1 MLEPKNECSDTPGC
15 DCHAGKE
22 MLPMAPAGTG
32 ETAEVACRGGALGK
46 RADPMERPGYVLRS
60 FVEAFVRTP
69 AGPVPR
75 VRTTLD
81 RSDRMGVLAARL
93 GFGRNDYRVAP
104 GLYCVG
110 NPTPDSP
117 VLVTA
122 NYKLTFDALRRA
134 LANTSAWI
142 LVADTRGINVWCA
155 AGDALFSSEEVS
167 RRAASS
173 RLADVVNHRR
183 LVLPQLAATG
193 VSAKAVKKGCGF
205 SVVWGPV
212 RVEDIEPF
220 LSAGMNT
227 EPAMRRVTFSLKE
240 RLVLVPVEIT
250 LLWKGLLIGLAAIFL
265 ISGIGSHIFS
275 LSMAWSRGGMAA
287 AAGLA
292 GIVAG
297 TVLTPALLP
306 WIPSRPFAV
315 KGLILGALAWA
326 ILALLFQ
333 GKAGGL
339 EMTALLLFTIAVSSY
354 LAVNFTGST
363 PFTSPSGVEKEM
375 RIAIPFQAA
384 ATLLAIVAW
393 VGAGFIG

>member
-1 MLEPKNECSDTPGC
+1 
-15 DCHAGKE
+15 
-22 MLPMAPAGTG
+22 
-32 ETAEVACRGGALGK
+32 
-46 RADPMERPGYVLRS
+46 
-60 FVEAFVRTP
+60 
-69 AGPVPR
+69 
-75 VRTTLD
+75 
-81 RSDRMGVLAARL
+81 MGVLAARL
-93 GFGRNDYRVAP
+93 GVNRNDYRVSP

-110 NPTPDSP
+110 TPTPDAP

-122 NYKLTFDALRRA
+122 NYKLTFDALRQE
-134 LANTSAWI
+134 LTGTDAWI

-155 AGDALFSSEEVS
+155 AGDALFSSEEVI
-167 RRAASS
+167 RRVDLS
-173 RLADVVNHRR
+173 RLVEVVNHRQ

-212 RVEDIEPF
+212 RADDVKPF
-220 LSAGMNT
+220 LAAGMET

-240 RLVLVPVEIT
+240 RLVLIPVEIT
-250 LLWKGLLIGLAAIFL
+250 LLLRQLLLGLIAIFL
-265 ISGIGSHIFS
+265 ISGIGHHLFS
-275 LSMAWSRGGMAA
+275 LSMAWSRGGMAV

-315 KGLILGALAWA
+315 KGLILGVLAWA
-326 ILALLFQ
+326 VLALVFQ
-333 GKAGGL
+333 EKAGGL
-339 EMTALLLFTIAVSSY
+339 EMTALLLFTIAISSY

-375 RIAIPFQAA
+375 RIAIPFQAG
-384 ATLLAIVAW
+384 ATLLALVVWVA
-393 VGAGFIG
+393 AGFVG

>member
-1 MLEPKNECSDTPGC
+1 MLEGNNHCPDAPGC
-15 DCHAGKE
+15 DCHDGKR
-22 MLPMAPAGTG
+22 MLPMAPVG
-32 ETAEVACRGGALGK
+32 AEEQKIACCGGALGK
-46 RADPMERPGYVLRS
+46 PADPMERPGYALRS
-60 FVEAFVRTP
+60 FVEAFVQTP

-81 RSDRMGVLAARL
+81 RSDRMGALSARL
-93 GFGRNDYRVAP
+93 GVNRNDHRVAP

-110 NPTPDSP
+110 SPTPDSP

-122 NYKLTFDALRRA
+122 NYKLTFDALRRELTGA
-134 LANTSAWI
+134 DAWI

-167 RRAASS
+167 RRVALT

-183 LVLPQLAATG
+183 LVLPQLSATG
-193 VSAKAVKKGCGF
+193 VSAKAVRKECGF

-212 RVEDIEPF
+212 RAEDIQAF
-220 LSAGMNT
+220 LAADMTTN
-227 EPAMRRVTFSLKE
+227 PAMRRVTFSLGE
-240 RLVLVPVEIT
+240 RLVLIPVEIT
-250 LLWKGLLIGLAAIFL
+250 LLWKQLVVGLAAVFL
-265 ISGIGSHIFS
+265 ISGIGSHVFS
-275 LSMAWSRGGMAA
+275 LSMALSRSGMAI

-297 TVLTPALLP
+297 TVVTPALLP

-315 KGLILGALAWA
+315 KGLILGVIAWA
-326 ILALLFQ
+326 IQALLFQ
-333 GKAGGL
+333 EKAGGL
-339 EMTALLLFTIAVSSY
+339 EMTALLLFTVAVSSY

-375 RIAIPFQAA
+375 RIAIPLQAA
-384 ATLLAIVAW
+384 ATLLAVVAW
-393 VGAGFIG
+393 VGAGFFG